1 MLLYHFVHVQLFLFS
16 PFAIV
21 CFRFRILNF
30 PRLFA
35 CTTLRVPGLP
45 PDLARAIVICFVFF
59 VGNFCAFH
67 CDGLASFFLF
77 CIQTGMSW
85 TLLCVSFVSCFGL
98 RCVRTDNLLLYLKT
112 GLNLQ
117 RTVWNSSHLFWPIC
131 VCLCGEI
138 VNEVMCDELFGVFLF
153 VCSRENGLQNVGNF
167 R

>member
-1 MLLYHFVHVQLFLFS
+1 MYNFFCFLLRQLYASVFGFLIFLG
-16 PFAIV
+16 
-21 CFRFRILNF
+21 C
-30 PRLFA
+30 
-35 CTTLRVPGLP
+35 LRVRHSGYPVYHQIWLE
-45 PDLARAIVICFVFF
+45 LLWFVLFFF

-67 CDGLASFFLF
+67 CDGFASFFFLF
-77 CIQTGMSW
+77 CFQTGMSW

-138 VNEVMCDELFGVFLF
+138 VNEVMCDELFGVFLC